1 MRSGTRGKFS
11 WLKRVEM
18 YAEILQS
25 EKGRRTLS
33 LRAFTFGFGRYH
45 SCQPM
50 FLRFVILVV
59 LQWAVFAGENVEHWS
74 LQRLKRPEI
83 PKGAVNAVDGSVE
96 ARLREKGL
104 KMSPPADRTTLIRR
118 LMFDLHGLPPTPA
131 EGEGFVRNNSERA
144 YDELVERL
152 LASPRYGERWAR
164 HWLDVARYTESQG
177 FEYDRL
183 RPNAW
188 HYRDYVIR
196 SFNEDKPYDQF
207 MREQIAGDA
216 LEPVTT
222 DGLVATS
229 LLVCGPWDQA
239 GSSQAN
245 VTQRLTTR
253 EEELEDLVGVVG
265 QTFLGLT
272 INCARCHAH
281 KFDPISQEE
290 YYQVKAVFEGVKHGE
305 RAITREG
312 GKSAPVSYIGT
323 RVQPEPTKRLKR
335 GSVATPAEVVSPGG
349 LSAVKEL
356 SADFGLAPD
365 APEAERRVKFAG
377 WLADARNPLPA
388 RVMANRVW
396 QYHFGQGLVAS
407 PSDFGLNGSRPTHP
421 ELLDYLACELIDSG
435 WSVKHLHRLIVTS
448 AAYRQ
453 QSRFDAKSAG
463 IDAEAQF
470 LWRYPP
476 RRLEAEVLRDAMLMA
491 GGEINLQLGGKSFRP
506 FTISSFNSD
515 FYEIKDLLGADY
527 NRRTVY
533 RMNVNSGKDP
543 LLDAFDCP
551 DPSVKTPRRGLT
563 TTPLQALG
571 LMNNSFV
578 DRQANALARR
588 VAEETKDTR
597 EAIDL
602 AYRYALSRAA

>member
-1 MRSGTRGKFS
+1 
-11 WLKRVEM
+11 
-18 YAEILQS
+18 
-25 EKGRRTLS
+25 
-33 LRAFTFGFGRYH
+33 
-45 SCQPM
+45 M
-50 FLRFVILVV
+50 FLRVVILFV
-59 LQWAVFAGENVEHWS
+59 LQWAAFAEEKGIHWS
-74 LQRLKRPEI
+74 LRPLNRPVP
-83 PKGAVNAVDGSVE
+83 PKAPHPVDGFVE
-96 ARLREKGL
+96 AQLREKRL
-104 KMSPPADRTTLIRR
+104 AMSPPADRATLIRR
-118 LMFDLHGLPPTPA
+118 LTFDLHGLPPSPA
-131 EGEGFVRNNSERA
+131 DVEDFVLDRSERA
-144 YDELVERL
+144 YEILVDRL
-152 LASPRYGERWAR
+152 LTSPRYGERWAR

-183 RPNAW
+183 RLNAW

-196 SFNEDKPYDQF
+196 SFNEEKPYDQF
-207 MREQIAGDA
+207 VREQIAGDV
-216 LEPVTT
+216 LEPITT
-222 DGLVATS
+222 NGMVATS

-245 VTQRLTTR
+245 VTQRTTTR

-281 KFDPISQEE
+281 KFDPISHEE
-290 YYQVKAVFEGVKHGE
+290 YYRVKAVFEGVKHGE
-305 RAITREG
+305 RAITPNG
-312 GKSAPVSYIGT
+312 GKAAPVSYIGT

-335 GSVATPAEVVSPGG
+335 GSVASPAEVVSPGA
-349 LSAVKEL
+349 LSAIKEL
-356 SADFGLAPD
+356 NADFGLAPD
-365 APEAERRVKFAG
+365 APEAERRKKFAL
-377 WLADARNPLPA
+377 WLTDSRNPLPA

-407 PSDFGLNGSRPTHP
+407 PSDFGVNGARPTHP
-421 ELLDYLACELIDSG
+421 ELLDFLASELIDSG

-453 QSRFDAKSAG
+453 ESKFDAKAAA

-491 GGEINLQLGGKSFRP
+491 SGEINLQMGGKSFRP
-506 FTISSFNSD
+506 FTIASFNSD
-515 FYEIKDLLGADY
+515 FYEIKDLIGAEY

-543 LLDAFDCP
+543 LLDSFDCP
-551 DPSVKTPRRGLT
+551 DPSVKTPRRGVT

-578 DRQANALARR
+578 ERQAYALAVR
-588 VAEETKDTR
+588 VGVETRTER
-597 EAIDL
+597 ESIDL
-602 AYRYALSRAA
+602 AYRYALGRSATKKEIAEAAALVNERGLRAVCWALFNSTEFLYVR

>member
-1 MRSGTRGKFS
+1 M
-11 WLKRVEM
+11 V
-18 YAEILQS
+18 
-25 EKGRRTLS
+25 
-33 LRAFTFGFGRYH
+33 LRA
-45 SCQPM
+45 C
-50 FLRFVILVV
+50 ILIV
-59 LQWAVFAGENVEHWS
+59 LHWAIFAADKTEHWS
-74 LQRLKRPEI
+74 LQPIKRPA
-83 PKGAVNAVDGSVE
+83 PSAAAKHAVDGFIE

-104 KMSPPADRTTLIRR
+104 QMSPAADRATLIRR
-118 LMFDLHGLPPTPA
+118 LTFDLHGRPPTP
-131 EGEGFVRNNSERA
+131 EEVEGFIRDRSERA
-144 YDELVERL
+144 YENLVERL

-196 SFNEDKPYDQF
+196 SFNEDKPYDRF
-207 MREQIAGDA
+207 MREQIAGDV
-216 LEPVTT
+216 LEPVTP
-222 DGLVATS
+222 DGLAAVS

-239 GSSQAN
+239 GNSQAN

-253 EEELEDLVGVVG
+253 EEELEDLIGVVG

-272 INCARCHAH
+272 INCARCHSH
-281 KFDPISQEE
+281 KFDPIPQEE
-290 YYQVKAVFEGVKHGE
+290 YYRVKAVFEGVKHGE
-305 RAITREG
+305 RPITPQG
-312 GKSAPVSYIGT
+312 GKSVPVSYIGT

-335 GSVATPAEVVSPGG
+335 GSVSTPAEVVSPGA
-349 LSAVKEL
+349 LSAIKGL
-356 SADFGLAPD
+356 NADFGLAPD
-365 APEAERRVKFAG
+365 APEADRRKKFAE

-407 PSDFGLNGSRPTHP
+407 PSDFGVNGARPTHP
-421 ELLDYLACELIDSG
+421 ELLDFLACELIDSG

-453 QSRFDAKSAG
+453 ASQFDAKAAA
-463 IDAEAQF
+463 IDVDAQF
-470 LWRYPP
+470 LWRFPP
-476 RRLEAEVLRDAMLMA
+476 RRLEAETLRDAMLA
-491 GGEINLQLGGKSFRP
+491 ASGEINLQFGGKSFRP
-506 FTISSFNSD
+506 FTIASFNSD
-515 FYEIKDLLGADY
+515 FYEIKDLIGADY
-527 NRRTVY
+527 NRRTIY

-551 DPSVKTPRRGLT
+551 DPSVKTPRRGVT

-578 DRQANALARR
+578 QRQASALAHR
-588 VAEETKDTR
+588 VTREAKDTR
-597 EAIDL
+597 DAIDM
-602 AYRYALSRAA
+602 AYRHSLGRGATKAEIAEASAVVKERGLSSVCWALFNSTEFLYVR